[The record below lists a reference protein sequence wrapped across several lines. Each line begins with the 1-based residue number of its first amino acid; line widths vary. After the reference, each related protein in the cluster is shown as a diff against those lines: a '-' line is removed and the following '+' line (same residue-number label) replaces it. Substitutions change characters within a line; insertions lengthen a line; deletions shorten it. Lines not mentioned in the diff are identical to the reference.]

1 MCAGVSARVAWGVC
15 DLGQGTEGVAPCKP
29 ALTLGLLTSSPTL
42 KGPCCVTQHA
52 GVPRRAAGTWSSS
65 YRCGCAGGRSREG
78 FTQFSLPS
86 FPTPA
91 LESSPNGR

>member
-42 KGPCCVTQHA
+42 KGQCCVTQHA
-52 GVPRRAAGTWSSS
+52 GFPAELLAPGPLHTGVGAQGDEAGRALHS
-65 YRCGCAGGRSREG
+65 
-78 FTQFSLPS
+78 FPS